1 MREEK
6 DWLDD
11 EITKLRFLWHYRDE
25 AGSTLSTAEIGRRM
39 GRSKSSIV
47 GKAHRIGL
55 EERPS
60 PIRRGG
66 VGAAPKPRRSNGRP
80 TLPPLSSD
88 AAPTP
93 RLPAVPRPVWR
104 PPVRAYGKTRMCCWP
119 LGEPGTRDFKFCD
132 DPTLPGKPYCG
143 DHCGLAY
150 VPRTPLNLQR
160 EDAA

>member
-6 DWLDD
+6 DWLDE
-11 EITKLRFLWHYRDE
+11 EIVELRRLWHFRDD

-39 GRSKSSIV
+39 YRSKSSIV

-66 VGAAPKPRRSNGRP
+66 VTQPPKPHRSNGRP

-88 AAPTP
+88 AVSAP

-104 PPVRAYGKTRMCCWP
+104 PPVRAYGKTRVCCWP
-119 LGEPGTRDFKFCD
+119 IGEPGTRDFRFCD
-132 DPTLPGKPYCG
+132 GQSLPGKPYCEE
-143 DHCGLAY
+143 HCDIAY
-150 VPRTPLNLQR
+150 VRIRDRR
-160 EDAA
+160 EDAVA